1 MLLTPKI
8 RFAYAFFVA
17 SLAIFAQRA
26 VAQEVVDVE
35 AAKAKIAASIKTLTK
50 SYVAA
55 FNAQD
60 FEKMAEHWTDRGV
73 HTNQATGSIIVG
85 RDALKSEFKK
95 LFSES
100 KNLQLEIIS
109 EEIEFVSPSVAIE
122 HGVASVAQ
130 SGTEQIEKT
139 EYSCVFILQ
148 SGQWK
153 IDRID
158 DNLVLDQSSHAAHL
172 QPLDWLIGNWVHES
186 ETSTIEFECKWTQ
199 ENNHI
204 SRVYRIIEGDQVVE
218 SGFQIIGW
226 DPVNQSVRSWLFD
239 SRGGYVEGRWEFDNN
254 RWVVSNDGTL
264 PNGSKGKALHIIT
277 PVDADQFKFRK
288 TEQVVDGSPLDDT
301 EEITVRRLK

>member
-1 MLLTPKI
+1 MLLKPRI
-8 RFAYAFFVA
+8 RFAFAFFVA
-17 SLAIFAQRA
+17 SLAIFTQRTT
-26 VAQEVVDVE
+26 AQEQIDVE
-35 AAKAKIAASIKTLTK
+35 AAKAKIATAIKTLTK

-85 RDALKSEFKK
+85 QDALKSEFEK
-95 LFSES
+95 LFNESE
-100 KNLQLEIIS
+100 NLKLEILS

-122 HGVASVAQ
+122 HGVASVTQ
-130 SGTEQIEKT
+130 SGTNQVEKT

-148 SGQWK
+148 GGQWK

-158 DNLVLDQSSHAAHL
+158 DNLVLDRSSHSAHL

-186 ETSTIEFECKWTQ
+186 ENTTIEFECKWTQ
-199 ENNHI
+199 EKNHI
-204 SRVYRIIEGDQVVE
+204 SRFYRIVEGDQIIE
-218 SGFQIIGW
+218 SGLQVIGW
-226 DPVNQSVRSWLFD
+226 DPVNQTVRSWLFD
-239 SRGGYVEGRWEFDNN
+239 SRGGYVEGRWKFDNN

-277 PVDADQFKFRK
+277 PVDADQFKFQK
-288 TEQVVDGSPLDDT
+288 TEQVVDGAPLDDT
-301 EEITVRRLK
+301 EEITVTRMK